1 MPEFGASLMV
11 IDYSPSVVNCTP
23 NIFIIQAIVGLGKK
37 KTKMIPTE
45 EEDKTPA
52 PFPLVRQSEA

>member
-1 MPEFGASLMV
+1 MPQFGASLMV
-11 IDYSPSVVNCTP
+11 IDYNPRGVNFTP
-23 NIFIIQAIVGLGKK
+23 NIFITQAIVGLGKK

-52 PFPLVRQSEA
+52 PFPLVRQSKA